1 VNSTIFWLTLR
12 QLLGRRRM
20 ALVILLA
27 ALPVLVAIVYRLGS
41 QDTEPEQWTAN
52 TLMDGLIVTTLL
64 PLVALIFG
72 TAAMGTEV
80 EDGTAVYL
88 LSKPVSRRAV
98 IASKLFPAWL
108 LTVALVAASAAISG
122 MIALG
127 GSDDQ
132 AVVRGFVAALVLGS
146 FAYTAL
152 FVLLSVAISR
162 ALIAGLVY
170 VFVWEGVVTQLFS
183 GTRFLSIRQYA
194 LGLAGLFS
202 RASSQTFEP
211 ELGGT
216 VSLVLIVG
224 VSTVAVAFAV
234 WRLQSFEIGE
244 SA

>member
-12 QLLGRRRM
+12 QLLGRRRI
-20 ALVILLA
+20 ALVILLV
-27 ALPVLVAIVYRLGS
+27 ALPALVAIVYRLGS
-41 QDTEPEQWTAN
+41 QDTAAEKWTAN

-72 TAAMGTEV
+72 TAALGAEI

-88 LSKPVSRRAV
+88 LSKPVSRRTV
-98 IASKLFPAWL
+98 IASKLLPAWL
-108 LTVALVAASAAISG
+108 LTVALVAGSAAISG
-122 MIALG
+122 IIALG

-132 AVVRGFVAALVLGS
+132 AVVRGFIAALVLGS

-152 FVLLSVAISR
+152 FVLLSVTISR

-183 GTRFLSIRQYA
+183 GTRFLSIRQYS
-194 LGLAGLFS
+194 LGVADLFS
-202 RASSQTFEP
+202 RASSQTFAP

-216 VSLVLIVG
+216 VSLVLIIG
-224 VSTVAVAFAV
+224 VSAAAVAFAI